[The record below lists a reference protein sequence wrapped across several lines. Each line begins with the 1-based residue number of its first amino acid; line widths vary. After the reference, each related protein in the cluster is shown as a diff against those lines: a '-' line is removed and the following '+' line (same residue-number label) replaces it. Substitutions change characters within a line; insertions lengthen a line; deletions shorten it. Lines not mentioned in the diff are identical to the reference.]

1 MIMKFNVKSVL
12 AVALFSISTASVAQE
27 LQSGYFTD
35 GYLYRHDM
43 NPAIANERNYVSMPI
58 LGNLNLNVRGNLNLK
73 NFLYNVDGRTVTF
86 MHPDVNADDFLSKVK
101 DKNKLNQTL
110 KLQILGAG
118 FKAWG
123 GYNTI
128 ELNLKQSLNIALPGD
143 ALRMMKEGITN
154 KDYNIGN
161 LSANAQA
168 YVEIGLGHS
177 HKIDDHWR
185 VGGKVKVLVGGARM
199 DANFDRTAVHIDAN
213 NGVSTYVD
221 GQIEA
226 NVKGFQ
232 YKTNDDGNVN
242 GAKVDGAGVGGAG
255 LAFDL
260 GAEYKLNDDWKF
272 SLSFLDLGFICW
284 NTNSIAKAS
293 GEWNSNDYAYNFDTK
308 KYQKADGTEIDAKDI
323 YQLKPEEGSKGKTKG
338 LGATMHVGVEYT
350 LPVYRPL
357 TFGLLNTTRI
367 NGKYSWTEFR
377 LSANIAPCKVF
388 SAGINYAIGS
398 YGSSFGWIANVHTKG
413 FNLFVGMDHTL
424 GKLAKPGVPLS
435 SNANV
440 AMGIN
445 FPF

>member
-1 MIMKFNVKSVL
+1 MKFNIKSIL
-12 AVALFSISTASVAQE
+12 AVAVLSISTASMAQE

-43 NPAIANERNYVSMPI
+43 NPAIGNERNYVAMPFLSNI
-58 LGNLNLNVRGNLNLK
+58 NVNLHGNLNLK
-73 NFLYNVDGRTVTF
+73 NFLYNVDGRTVSF
-86 MHPDVNADDFLSKVK
+86 LHPDVETDKFLSKIK
-101 DKNKLNQTL
+101 DRNKIGESF
-110 KLQILGAG
+110 KLQLLGAG
-118 FKAWG
+118 FKSWG

-128 ELNLKQSLNIALPGD
+128 ELNLKQTMDVALPGD
-143 ALRMMKEGITN
+143 AFRMLKEGISN

-161 LSANAQA
+161 LGANAQA
-168 YVEIGLGHS
+168 YMEIGLGHS
-177 HKIDDHWR
+177 REVMKNLR
-185 VGGKVKVLVGGARM
+185 VGGKVKVLIGGARM
-199 DANFDRTAVHIDAN
+199 DANFNNTSIAIDAN
-213 NGVSTYVD
+213 NGLSSKLD

-226 NVKGFQ
+226 NVKGFEF
-232 YKTNDDGNVN
+232 KKDDKGNMD
-242 GAKVDGAGVGGAG
+242 GAKINGAGVGGAG

-260 GAEYKLNDDWKF
+260 GAEYKLNDWKF
-272 SLSFLDLGFICW
+272 SLAFLDLGFISW
-284 NTNSIAKAS
+284 NTNAVAKAT
-293 GEWNSNDYAYNFDTK
+293 GEWTSNDYTYNFDAK
-308 KYQKADGTEIDAKDI
+308 KYQKADGTEVDFADI
-323 YQLKPEEGSKGKTKG
+323 FKMTPEEETKGKTKG

-388 SAGINYAIGS
+388 SAGINYAIGT

-424 GKLAKPGVPLS
+424 GKLAKQGIPLS

>member
-1 MIMKFNVKSVL
+1 MNFNVKSVL
-12 AVALFSISTASVAQE
+12 AVALLSFSTAAMAQE

-58 LGNLNLNVRGNLNLK
+58 LGNLNLNVRGNVNLK

-86 MHPDVNADDFLSKVK
+86 MHPDVSADQFLKTVK
-101 DKNKLNQTL
+101 DKNRLTQSL
-110 KLQILGAG
+110 KLQIMSAG

-128 ELNLKQSLNIALPGD
+128 ELNLKQNLNVAVPGD
-143 ALRMMKEGITN
+143 ALRMLKEGITN

-161 LSANAQA
+161 LGANAQA
-168 YVEIGLGHS
+168 YMEIGLGHS
-177 HKIDDHWR
+177 HKIDEHWR
-185 VGGKVKVLVGGARM
+185 VGGKVKVLIGAARM
-199 DANFDRTAVHIDAN
+199 DANFDNTAVRIDAN
-213 NGVSTYVD
+213 NGISTKVD

-226 NVKGFQ
+226 NVKGFEYQ
-232 YKTNDDGNVN
+232 TDGDGNMN
-242 GAKVDGAGVGGAG
+242 GMKINGAGVGGAG

-272 SLSFLDLGFICW
+272 SLSFLDLGFISW
-284 NTNSIAKAS
+284 NTNAVAKAS
-293 GEWNSNDYAYNFDTK
+293 GEWNSNDYTYNFDTK
-308 KYQKADGTEIDAKDI
+308 KYQKADGTEIDVKDI
-323 YQLKPEEGSKGKTKG
+323 YQLKPEAGSKGKTKG
-338 LGATMHVGVEYT
+338 LGATMHIGAEYT

-388 SAGINYAIGS
+388 SAGINYAIGT
-398 YGSSFGWIANVHTKG
+398 YGSSFGWIANLHTKG
-413 FNLFVGMDHTL
+413 FCLFVGMDHTL
-424 GKLAKPGVPLS
+424 GKLAKQGIPLS